1 MEQDRMMGLIVVA
14 AALTFLLRAL
24 PFLVF
29 GKKRHMPE
37 ELVYL
42 GKVLPSAIMAILIVY
57 CMRNISIRSADSR
70 AMILAALVTAVTYI
84 GKRNTFLSI
93 IGGTACY
100 MLLCHS

>member
-1 MEQDRMMGLIVVA
+1 MEQDRMMGIIVVA

-37 ELVYL
+37 DGVF

-57 CMRNISIRSADSR
+57 CMRNSPLISNYLLREFDVR
-70 AMILAALVTAVTYI
+70 ATEYCERKCPVYAI
-84 GKRNTFLSI
+84 
-93 IGGTACY
+93 C
-100 MLLCHS
+100 